1 MSINSL
7 SNDIE
12 RKLKEISSLNDKL
25 SREMKNE
32 SDKTNRVL
40 SITKSITK
48 NALVNT
54 VISKNKQID
63 KLNKEIAQSKSKQA
77 EIQKQIAIKTKAKNE
92 KSIQLQKEQD
102 KENKKIQK
110 EQAKTFS
117 EYQKRLE
124 EVKKELTKNV
134 ANTTITSSN
143 VYVQNNHIKY
153 DVFLSHASEDKEA
166 FVDDFVQELQNRGIS
181 VWYDSLNIAWGD
193 SLRSKID
200 EGLKNSRYGIVVL
213 SQSYIKK
220 GWTQYELEGLFNIEM
235 TNGKTILPIW
245 HNISLKEIMD
255 FSPTIAGRKA
265 MNTIMQTPAEIA
277 EVCSKLI
284 NQK

>member
-12 RKLKEISSLNDKL
+12 RKLKEISSLNEKL

-32 SDKTNRVL
+32 SDKKNRVL

-48 NALVNT
+48 NTPLNT

-77 EIQKQIAIKTKAKNE
+77 EIQKQIAVKTKAKNE

-110 EQAKTFS
+110 EQAKTYS

-166 FVDDFVQELQNRGIS
+166 FVDDFVHELQNRGIS

-213 SQSYIKK
+213 SQSYIRK

>member
-1 MSINSL
+1 MTISSL
-7 SNDIE
+7 NNDIE
-12 RKLKEISSLNDKL
+12 RTLKEISSLNDKL
-25 SREMKNE
+25 THEMKNE
-32 SDKTNRVL
+32 SDKTKRVL

-48 NALVNT
+48 NTPINT

-63 KLNKEIAQSKSKQA
+63 KLNKEIAQSKSKQT
-77 EIQKQIAIKTKAKNE
+77 EIQKKIAVKTKVKND

-110 EQAKTFS
+110 EQANAFS
-117 EYQKRLE
+117 KYQKQLE
-124 EVKKELTKNV
+124 DIKKELVKTV
-134 ANTTITSSN
+134 TNTTKATSN
-143 VYVQNNHIKY
+143 IYVQSNDVKY
-153 DVFLSHASEDKEA
+153 DVFLSHASEDKES
-166 FVDDFVQELQNRGIS
+166 FVDEFVQELQNRGVT
-181 VWYDSLNIAWGD
+181 VWYDTLNIAWGD

-245 HNISLKEIMD
+245 HNISLKEIMN

-265 MNTIMQTPAEIA
+265 MNTMMQTPTEIA
-277 EVCSKLI
+277 EICSNFI

>member
-1 MSINSL
+1 MSISSL
-7 SNDIE
+7 SYDIE

-25 SREMKNE
+25 TREMKNE
-32 SDKTNRVL
+32 ADKTSRIL
-40 SITKSITK
+40 TITKSITK
-48 NALVNT
+48 NTPIST
-54 VISKNKQID
+54 VLSKNKQID
-63 KLNKEIAQSKSKQA
+63 KLNKEIAQSKSKQT
-77 EIQKQIAIKTKAKNE
+77 EIQKQIAAKTKVKNE

-110 EQAKTFS
+110 EQANAFS
-117 EYQKRLE
+117 KYQKQLE
-124 EVKKELTKNV
+124 NIKKGLIKTAACTTK
-134 ANTTITSSN
+134 TSSN
-143 VYVQNNHIKY
+143 IYVQNNDEKY
-153 DVFLSHASEDKEA
+153 DVFLSHASEDKKSFADE
-166 FVDDFVQELQNRGIS
+166 FIQELQNRGIT
-181 VWYDSLNIAWGD
+181 VWYDTLNIAWGD

-265 MNTIMQTPAEIA
+265 MNTMMQTPAEIA
-277 EVCSKLI
+277 EICSNLI